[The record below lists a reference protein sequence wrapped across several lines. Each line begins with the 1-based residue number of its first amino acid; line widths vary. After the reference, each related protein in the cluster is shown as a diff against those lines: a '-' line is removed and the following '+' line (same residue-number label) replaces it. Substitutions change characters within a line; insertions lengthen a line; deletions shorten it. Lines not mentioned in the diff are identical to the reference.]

1 MRSNTIALFPTAVMK
16 FEDFPITD
24 KEIDNLIMDQ
34 DFESMQIENGLV
46 SSEKYLLTKK
56 KNAWLRKKLFH
67 CVDQY
72 MHKALDISHNVSYYF
87 QNSWMMK
94 HRPGDWGQNHIHE
107 NSLISGVL
115 YLRVPPNSGD
125 LILHRNRIISNQ
137 MNPYINLPSRRPNIY
152 NADSYKCGVGN
163 KALVLFPANMNHSI
177 ERNDSTE
184 DRYCIAF
191 NLFFRGIIGEETSVC
206 QIL

>member
-1 MRSNTIALFPTAVMK
+1 MRTVVQPLFPIAVME
-16 FEDFPITD
+16 FNDFPITE
-24 KEIDNLIMDQ
+24 KEINNLIDEQ
-34 DFESMQIENGLV
+34 DFESMQIENGLI
-46 SSEKYLLTKK
+46 SSEKYLLNKK
-56 KNAWLRKKLFH
+56 KNISLRKNLFY

-72 MHKALDISHNVSYYF
+72 THKLLDITHDVSFYF

-115 YLRVPPNSGD
+115 YLKVPPNSGN
-125 LILHRNRIISNQ
+125 LILHRNRIVSNYL
-137 MNPYINLPSRRPNIY
+137 NPYINLKANNPNIY
-152 NADSYKCGVGN
+152 NADNYTCVLEPK
-163 KALVLFPANMNHSI
+163 KLVLFPANMTHSI
-177 ERNDSTE
+177 ERNNSEE

-191 NLFFRGIIGEETSVC
+191 NLFFRGMLGEETSIC